1 MRRDR
6 RSPSRAGATDIAVV
20 GVGCRFPGG
29 VDDLDSLWRVL
40 DEGRDVTGRVPP
52 GRPGAASLETVGVGG
67 FLPDIDLFDA
77 EFFGVSPHEA
87 REMDPQ
93 QRLLLTLAW
102 RAMEHSGVPLPAWA
116 GSNTG
121 VYFGILAMDYAVL
134 HARTLG
140 VDHVGSHYA
149 SGKEFSFGSGR
160 VAYTFGLNGPCMTL
174 TAACAS
180 SLLAVHL
187 AARALAAGDCDT
199 ALAGGVNLM
208 VGPELTLY
216 MRRIQAL
223 SPQGL
228 CRPFDA
234 DADGVV
240 RGEGGAVVVLK
251 RYADAV
257 ADGDR
262 IWGVIKGSATN
273 HDGRSAGLTAPNA
286 VAQEQLL
293 RDALRDAD
301 VSAADIEYV
310 EAHSTGTPLGD
321 PIELSALAA
330 VFGPERAPERPL
342 LVGSHKANFGHLDSA
357 AGILG
362 LLKALLVAR
371 AGVVPP
377 QIKLAQPTPRFGWSG
392 SGLVVPTTRTA
403 LRPDPHRLTGV
414 SAFGLSGS
422 NVHVVLAAPGEQR
435 AALPSAPVAWP
446 VLVLSGPSEPALADQ
461 VTRHAHLL
469 DDPATAEPD
478 QFGDLLFSA
487 AARRSHHTHRLAV
500 TGANAAD
507 LRAALTGHQHGER
520 SARTVSGELLHDGPA
535 YVVQVFSGQG
545 SQYPGM
551 GLDLYRADPTMR
563 ATLDECD
570 ALTRRIAGWSL
581 LEELGRRTGSRLSD
595 TRFAQPAIFA
605 IQIGLSRLW
614 ARWGVPPDTVVGHS
628 MGEVAAAC
636 AAGALPLEDALR
648 VIVLRGELLQPA
660 SGSGR
665 MAALALSAD
674 EVTAAVER
682 YAEVAIAAVNG
693 PRSVVVAG
701 PAAAVD
707 RLLADLSA
715 AGVRCV
721 PLAGDYAFHSPAVA
735 AYGDELARR
744 LDGLTPA
751 EPRVPMLSSVDPAG
765 VAEFG
770 PAYWGRNVRE
780 PVLFWPAVDRLL
792 SRRPAVF
799 LELGPHPVLTGPLS
813 AALVARSRRGTAI
826 GSLVRGQPP
835 VETLTRALAEAYTAG
850 VAVDWA
856 AVHGDA
862 RRYLPLPPVRLTGE
876 RYWLPTPEPDAAPSP
891 EAVRMGSAGT
901 APAVDAGLALGEL
914 RAEVRLIAP
923 DGTVVQTLTGA
934 GVPTIAA
941 SNGDGGGGGEAVG
954 AGRGSGAAANGA
966 GTGSAGGTA
975 ANGTTVT
982 ADNGPTA
989 SEPDAAG
996 VGVGGGGGGI
1006 GGRDATN
1013 GSGTRARTPV
1023 ERDRIAAL
1031 VNDAAAE
1038 ALGYEPGRRLARG
1051 RGFFELGM
1059 DSLALVALVSRLE
1072 RELGTVLGAAVG
1084 IEHPTI
1090 DALTDHLV
1098 AEAIPAGWPPAAEP
1112 EPAIAPARPVEPPRP
1127 VESPPLA
1134 SGATGSVASVAPGPA
1149 EPIAIVGI
1157 GCRLPRADGPEQ
1169 FWRLLSDGVDATG
1182 DVPAD
1187 RWDAEALLGVGP
1199 GAPGTVVTRRG
1210 GFLDRV
1216 DLFDNA
1222 FFRISA
1228 REARA
1233 MDPQQRLFLE
1243 VAWEALED
1251 AGVTLEHRRS
1261 ARVGVFVGMNTTD
1274 YQQLLTRRARDVD
1287 LYYGTGNS
1295 FSGTA
1300 GRLSYFLDV
1309 RGPSLAIDTACSSS
1323 LVAVHLAVQ
1332 SLRAGEADVALAGGV
1347 NVMVRPTV
1355 HLAMSAAGALSPD
1368 GRCKTFD
1375 ASADGYGRGEGAGVV
1390 VLKTLAQAERD
1401 GDRVYAVIRGSAVNH
1416 NGASGGL
1423 TVPGGEAQEELIRTA
1438 LAAGGVAASDVDYLE
1453 AHGTGT
1459 VLGDAV
1465 ELRAIA
1471 RALGDGRQPDRPLL
1485 VGSVKTNL
1493 GHLEAAAGIAG
1504 LIKTALALR
1513 HGELPAHL
1521 HVTHPTPQVDWA
1533 RLPLRVTTSTTAW
1546 PATGGR
1552 PPVAGVS
1559 AFGFTGTNAHVVLSG
1574 PAAPAAQNGHLTSD
1588 VAPSSR
1594 AGAIRSGRAHLL
1606 VLSAAGDAALAAAR
1620 QSFAHALS
1628 TRAGAEIG
1636 DICHAAAARRTHL
1649 EHRLAVVGRGIVDL
1663 AAGLSGGGGGVHQG
1677 AASAGAERLVLLY
1690 GDGVP
1695 VDWRAL
1701 DRDEPAFRDTVDAL
1715 DDGGAVRTALAAG
1728 DAERG
1733 GPAAV
1738 LAVQLGL
1745 TAVWEAHG
1753 LRPDAV
1759 VGRGVGELAA
1769 ACAAGVLDPAQAIRA
1784 ALAGTTVTT
1793 ATPAE
1798 PSTAP
1803 VLWLASVGGPVSG
1816 PHPVP
1821 VRSAA
1826 SGWDALAAPLAAA
1839 GERVL
1844 LAVDAG
1850 PDAAAVATGR
1860 EPNLLA
1866 VGADLSRPEGFLD
1879 VIAQLHVVGVDIDW
1893 ERLFGRRPY
1902 RAVLPRYPWQR
1913 RRHWPDTPDPAA
1925 GSTSVAERS
1934 ASAGAAPAGP
1944 AGPAD
1949 PRGTA
1954 PTGAA
1959 ANVASSYGAAAN
1971 VASSAGA
1978 AAGNVASS
1986 TDGAMR
1992 GASATEDGAS
2002 VRPEAT
2008 AGGPVGV
2015 ALPDDVRDRCAAR
2028 TFSVRWRRVVPPAPE
2043 AAGRWLV
2050 VPLSDASAEAGQRV
2064 LDGLRLAG
2072 VEVTCRPPTAGS
2084 DRDDDRGG
2092 TPTDGPRGSDLPPW
2106 ADVPSDHGIVLVA
2119 AAAPGSVSGDV
2130 LVARVLRAAR
2140 QLRAGLDVPPG
2151 RLRVVTAG
2159 AYQPTGAGEVDPA
2172 QAAVWAAGR
2181 VLAMEAAPGWGGLV
2195 DVDPHL
2201 LGTTPRHTG
2210 DGPGHASD
2218 GPNQAGGPGHASDGS
2233 AQGDTG
2239 WTAGDAAALAGALTA
2254 TRASGTGP
2262 AEDELCLRDGVW
2274 YAARLSAADPLPTA
2288 LPEIDCD
2295 PDAWYLVTDALH
2307 PASRPFVDVL
2317 VRRGL
2322 RRLIVG
2328 QSTPLDA
2335 TPLDAAQ
2342 LGSPSSGATP
2352 SDPTSSDTASSGDDR
2367 LAELAAAGVQVRRI
2381 DLTSAGRRA
2390 TGRSA
2395 TGHTATGHTATDR
2408 MATGRTATDRT
2419 VADLAAD
2426 LTPAALGA
2434 PLGGVLIVGMPAPA
2448 APLDTLDE
2456 AAVSSAMGWAEVVHR
2471 LDLATRGLAP
2481 PLFCVTGAAA
2491 AVWGA
2496 AGMAAR
2502 AAAEGAVDAV
2512 STARERA
2519 GLPVQVVRFMP
2530 VDDPAELSRRD
2541 RMVMVDSGLR
2551 PLAGAE
2557 VGEAFEVA
2565 LRAGLTRVTVADVD
2579 APRYVR
2585 VCRERADRAFL
2596 AEVGVESV
2604 PGDGRPGEAGPA
2616 VAPLAAVV
2624 LALPT
2629 EQRAE
2634 RLLEAVLDAVAEV
2647 LGEAS
2652 GVDVLPHQGFFD
2664 LGMDSVMSL
2673 SLRGWLE
2680 RALGVDLPAT
2690 LTFEFPNAAALTDHL
2705 LTLLDPPVAPAPSGA
2720 ATSPATTAPA
2730 PATDVLDGAGDD
2742 LAAMSEDELIARLS
2756 AALAEGG

>member
-6 RSPSRAGATDIAVV
+6 RSASRAGGTDIAVV
-20 GVGCRFPGG
+20 GVGCRFPGD
-29 VDDLDSLWRVL
+29 VNDLDSLWRVL
-40 DEGRDVTGRVPP
+40 EEGRDVTGRVPA
-52 GRPGAASLETVGVGG
+52 GRPGAASLDTVGVGG

-102 RAMEHSGVPLPAWA
+102 RAMEHSGVPLATWA

-140 VDHVGSHYA
+140 VDHVGAHYA

-160 VAYTFGLNGPCMTL
+160 VSYTFGLTGPCMTL

-234 DADGVV
+234 AADGVV

-251 RYADAV
+251 RYEDAV
-257 ADGDR
+257 ADGDQ

-286 VAQEQLL
+286 VAQQQLL
-293 RDALRDAD
+293 RNALRDAG
-301 VSAADIEYV
+301 VAPAEVGYV

-330 VFGPERAPERPL
+330 VFGPERPPERPL
-342 LVGSHKANFGHLDSA
+342 LIGSHKANFGHLDSA

-362 LLKALLVAR
+362 LLKGLLVAR
-371 AGVVPP
+371 TGMVPP

-392 SGLVVPTTRTA
+392 SGLAVPTTPTA
-403 LRPDPHRLTGV
+403 LPHAPQRLTGV

-422 NVHVVLAAPGEQR
+422 NVHVVLAAPDQDR
-435 AALPSAPVAWP
+435 PAPAPAPVQWP
-446 VLVLSGPSEPALADQ
+446 VLVLSGPTESALADQ
-461 VTRHAHLL
+461 VARHAELL
-469 DDPATAEPD
+469 DDPSVAEPD
-478 QFGDLLFSA
+478 QLGDLLFSTG
-487 AARRSHHTHRLAV
+487 ARRSHHTHRLAV
-500 TGANAAD
+500 TGATAAD
-507 LRAALTGHQHGER
+507 LRGTLARHQDGEA
-520 SARTVSGELLHDGPA
+520 SPTAIGGELLHDGPA
-535 YVVQVFSGQG
+535 YVVHVFSGQG

-570 ALTRRIAGWSL
+570 ALMRRIARWSL
-581 LEELGRRTGSRLSD
+581 LEALGRRTGSRLSD

-605 IQIGLSRLW
+605 LQVGLSRLW
-614 ARWGVPPDTVVGHS
+614 ARWGVPPDSVVGHS

-636 AAGALPLEDALR
+636 VAGALPLEDALR

-660 SGSGR
+660 AGSGR
-665 MAALALSAD
+665 MAAVALSAD
-674 EVTAAVER
+674 EVTAAAER
-682 YAEVAIAAVNG
+682 YASEVVIAAVNG

-701 PAAAVD
+701 PGAALD
-707 RLLADLSA
+707 RLLAELNA

-721 PLAGDYAFHSPAVA
+721 PLTGDYAFHSPAVSV
-735 AYGDELARR
+735 YGDELERQ

-751 EPRVPMLSSVDPAG
+751 ASRVPMLSSVDPTADG
-765 VAEFG
+765 PLPG

-792 SRRPAVF
+792 ARRPAVF
-799 LELGPHPVLTGPLS
+799 LELGPHPVLTGPLT
-813 AALVARSRRGTAI
+813 AALAARARPGAAI
-826 GSLVRGQPP
+826 GSLVRGRPAA
-835 VETLTRALAEAYTAG
+835 ETMTRALAEAYSAG

-856 AVHGDA
+856 AVHGEG
-862 RRYLPLPPVRLTGE
+862 RRYVPLPPVRLAGE
-876 RYWLPTPEPDAAPSP
+876 RYWLPSPPVQNGASVAQASPDA
-891 EAVRMGSAGT
+891 VRVGSQG
-901 APAVDAGLALGEL
+901 PADPGHGARGLAGLALGEL

-923 DGTVVQTLTGA
+923 DGTVVQTL
-934 GVPTIAA
+934 
-941 SNGDGGGGGEAVG
+941 
-954 AGRGSGAAANGA
+954 
-966 GTGSAGGTA
+966 
-975 ANGTTVT
+975 
-982 ADNGPTA
+982 
-989 SEPDAAG
+989 AG
-996 VGVGGGGGGI
+996 VGVPAAAAHNGNGGRPSQAAGDGSGAVTDAIRSGANSGDAGGGVGS
-1006 GGRDATN
+1006 GGREATN
-1013 GSGTRARTPV
+1013 GARPRAGAPS
-1023 ERDRIAAL
+1023 ERERIAAL

-1059 DSLALVALVSRLE
+1059 DSLALVALVGRLE
-1072 RELGTVLGAAVG
+1072 RELGVVLGAAVG

-1090 DALTDHLV
+1090 DALTDYLLTEALPAEPRLPAEPPPTRDAVV
-1098 AEAIPAGWPPAAEP
+1098 APAAGALVG
-1112 EPAIAPARPVEPPRP
+1112 PA
-1127 VESPPLA
+1127 A
-1134 SGATGSVASVAPGPA
+1134 SGTPAPVAAGTSGPVASVARGPA
-1149 EPIAIVGI
+1149 EPVAIVGI
-1157 GCRLPRADGPEQ
+1157 GCRLPQADGPEQ
-1169 FWRLLSDGVDATG
+1169 FWRLLCDGVDATG

-1187 RWDAEALLGVGP
+1187 RWDAGALLGAGP
-1199 GAPGTVVTRRG
+1199 GSPGTVVTRRG
-1210 GFLDRV
+1210 GFLDRI

-1251 AGVTLEHRRS
+1251 AGITLEHRRA

-1332 SLRAGEADVALAGGV
+1332 SLRAGEADVALVGGV
-1347 NVMVRPTV
+1347 NVMVGPTV

-1375 ASADGYGRGEGAGVV
+1375 AGADGYGRGEGAGVV
-1390 VLKTLAQAERD
+1390 VLKPLAQAQRD

-1423 TVPGGEAQEELIRTA
+1423 TVPGGDAQEELIRTA
-1438 LAAGGVAASDVDYLE
+1438 LTVAGVAGSDVDYLE

-1465 ELRAIA
+1465 EVRAIA
-1471 RALGDGRQPDRPLL
+1471 RALGGGRQPDRPLL
-1485 VGSVKTNL
+1485 VGSVKTNI

-1521 HVTHPTPQVDWA
+1521 HVSHPTSQVDWA
-1533 RLPLRVTTSTTAW
+1533 RLPVRITTSTTPW

-1552 PPVAGVS
+1552 SRVAGVS

-1574 PAAPAAQNGHLTSD
+1574 PPAPTASPGSGAERPMPG
-1588 VAPSSR
+1588 AGPASR
-1594 AGAIRSGRAHLL
+1594 AGAITSGRAHLL

-1620 QSFAHALS
+1620 DGFARALS
-1628 TRAGAEIG
+1628 APADADVG
-1636 DICHAAAARRTHL
+1636 DICYAAAARRAHL
-1649 EHRLAVVGRGIVDL
+1649 EHRLAVVGHGAADL
-1663 AAGLSGGGGGVHQG
+1663 AAGLSGRPGAHHGVASG
-1677 AASAGAERLVLLY
+1677 DAARLIMVY
-1690 GDGVP
+1690 GDRVA

-1701 DRDEPAFRDTVDAL
+1701 ERDEPAFRGTLDGL
-1715 DDGGAVRTALAAG
+1715 DDGGVARAALAAG
-1728 DAERG
+1728 GAERG
-1733 GPAAV
+1733 EPAAV
-1738 LAVQLGL
+1738 LAVQLAL
-1745 TAVWEAHG
+1745 AAVWEAYG

-1759 VGRGVGELAA
+1759 AGRGVGELAA
-1769 ACAAGVLDPAQAIRA
+1769 ACAAGVLDRAQAVRA
-1784 ALAGTTVTT
+1784 ALDGVTVTV
-1793 ATPAE
+1793 ATPADR
-1798 PSTAP
+1798 SAAS

-1816 PHPVP
+1816 PHLLMARAP
-1821 VRSAA
+1821 A
-1826 SGWDALAAPLAAA
+1826 SHWDALTASLAAV

-1850 PDAAAVATGR
+1850 PDAEAVAAGRQPGLAAVS
-1860 EPNLLA
+1860 
-1866 VGADLSRPEGFLD
+1866 ADLRRPEGFLD
-1879 VIAQLHVVGVDIDW
+1879 VIAGLHVRGVGIHW
-1893 ERLFGRRPY
+1893 ETLFGRRPY

-1913 RRHWPDTPDPAA
+1913 RRHWADAPDQAM
-1925 GSTSVAERS
+1925 RS
-1934 ASAGAAPAGP
+1934 APAGAPSAVERTSAATAAPA
-1944 AGPAD
+1944 AT
-1949 PRGTA
+1949 TA
-1954 PTGAA
+1954 PAVTAVSA
-1959 ANVASSYGAAAN
+1959 VAREP
-1971 VASSAGA
+1971 VERAS
-1978 AAGNVASS
+1978 
-1986 TDGAMR
+1986 D
-1992 GASATEDGAS
+1992 D
-2002 VRPEAT
+2002 
-2008 AGGPVGV
+2008 PVGAV
-2015 ALPDDVRDRCAAR
+2015 LPDDVRDRCAAR
-2028 TFSVRWRRVVPPAPE
+2028 MFTVRWCRVSPPAGDPV
-2043 AAGRWLV
+2043 GRWLV
-2050 VPLSDASAEAGQRV
+2050 VPLTGAAVEAGRRV
-2064 LDGLRLAG
+2064 ADGLRLGGA
-2072 VEVTCRPPTAGS
+2072 EVTWRPSSVGS
-2084 DRDDDRGG
+2084 DRDDDPVGG
-2092 TPTDGPRGSDLPPW
+2092 TPADGVPEADAPWGEVPP
-2106 ADVPSDHGIVLVA
+2106 DHGIVLVA
-2119 AAAPGSVSGDV
+2119 AAAPGSVPADV
-2130 LVARVLRAAR
+2130 LAARVLRAAR
-2140 QLRAGLDVPPG
+2140 RLGTGPDVPPG

-2159 AYQPTGAGEVDPA
+2159 AHQPTGSGEVDPT

-2195 DVDPHL
+2195 DIDPQS
-2201 LGTTPRHTG
+2201 LGSDPRR
-2210 DGPGHASD
+2210 
-2218 GPNQAGGPGHASDGS
+2218 AGGEPGQTGTEPGWAAS
-2233 AQGDTG
+2233 
-2239 WTAGDAAALAGALTA
+2239 DAAALAGALTA
-2254 TRASGTGP
+2254 PRATGTEP
-2262 AEDELCLRDGVW
+2262 AEDELCLRDGAW
-2274 YAARLSAADPLPTA
+2274 YAPRLSPADPLPA
-2288 LPEIDCD
+2288 APPEVDCD
-2295 PDAWYLVTDALH
+2295 PGAWYLVTDALH

-2328 QSTPLDA
+2328 ETAPPDAVPSHDARLD
-2335 TPLDAAQ
+2335 
-2342 LGSPSSGATP
+2342 
-2352 SDPTSSDTASSGDDR
+2352 
-2367 LAELAAAGVQVRRI
+2367 ELAAAGVAVRRI
-2381 DLTSAGRRA
+2381 NLTAADLTAA
-2390 TGRSA
+2390 DL
-2395 TGHTATGHTATDR
+2395 TA
-2408 MATGRTATDRT
+2408 
-2419 VADLAAD
+2419 ADLAAELAPD
-2426 LTPAALGA
+2426 ALGA
-2434 PLGGVLIVGMPAPA
+2434 PLGGVLLIGLPVPA
-2448 APLDTLDE
+2448 APLDTVD
-2456 AAVSSAMGWAEVVHR
+2456 AASVSAAMRWADLVHR

-2496 AGMAAR
+2496 TGMAAR

-2512 STARERA
+2512 TAARERA
-2519 GLPVQVVRFMP
+2519 GRPVQVVRFMP
-2530 VDDPAELSRRD
+2530 GDDPAELSRRD

-2551 PLAGAE
+2551 PLAGAD

-2565 LRAGLTRVTVADVD
+2565 LRAGLTQVTVADVD
-2579 APRYVR
+2579 GPRYAR
-2585 VCRERADRAFL
+2585 VCRERAYRAFL
-2596 AEVGVESV
+2596 AEVGTGS
-2604 PGDGRPGEAGPA
+2604 PATGGRAGDAGPP

-2624 LALPT
+2624 LALPA
-2629 EQRAE
+2629 EQRTE
-2634 RLLEAVLDAVAEV
+2634 HLLETVLDAVAEV

-2652 GVDVLPHQGFFD
+2652 GVDVMAHQGFFD

-2680 RALGVDLPAT
+2680 RALGVALPAT

-2705 LTLLDPPVAPAPSGA
+2705 LTLLDPTAAPAGGPPTA
-2720 ATSPATTAPA
+2720 TAPG
-2730 PATDVLDGAGDD
+2730 VLDGAVDD
-2742 LAAMSEDELIARLS
+2742 LAAMPEDELIARLS
-2756 AALAEGG
+2756 AALAEGS

>member
-1 MRRDR
+1 MRVGGAVGMRRDR
-6 RSPSRAGATDIAVV
+6 RSAARAGATDIAVV

-40 DEGRDVTGRVPP
+40 DEGRDVTGPVPA
-52 GRPGAASLETVGVGG
+52 GRPGAASLDTVGTGG

-102 RAMEHSGVPLPAWA
+102 RAMEHSGVPLSAWA
-116 GSNTG
+116 GSDTG

-140 VDHVGSHYA
+140 VDHVGAHYA

-257 ADGDR
+257 ADGDQ

-286 VAQEQLL
+286 LAQEQLL
-293 RDALRDAD
+293 RNALRDAD
-301 VSAADIEYV
+301 VSPADIEYV

-362 LLKALLVAR
+362 LLKGLLVAR
-371 AGVVPP
+371 SGVVPP

-392 SGLVVPTTRTA
+392 SGLAVPTTRTVLPHA
-403 LRPDPHRLTGV
+403 PHRLTGV

-422 NVHVVLAAPGEQR
+422 NVHVVLAAPPKER
-435 AALPSAPVAWP
+435 AAQPPAPVSWP
-446 VLVLSGPSEPALADQ
+446 VLVLSGPSGSALADQ
-461 VTRHAHLL
+461 VTRHAALL

-478 QFGDLLFSA
+478 QLGDLLFSTG
-487 AARRSHHTHRLAV
+487 ARRSHHTHRLAL
-500 TGANAAD
+500 TGASAAD
-507 LRAALTGHQHGER
+507 LRGALAGHQAGER
-520 SARTVSGELLHDGPA
+520 SANAVSGELLHDGPA

-581 LEELGRRTGSRLSD
+581 LEELGRRTGSRLSE

-614 ARWGVPPDTVVGHS
+614 ARWGVPPDSVVGHS

-665 MAALALSAD
+665 MAAIALSAD
-674 EVTAAVER
+674 EVTATIGR
-682 YAEVAIAAVNG
+682 YAEVVIAAVNG

-701 PAAAVD
+701 PTVAVD
-707 RLLADLSA
+707 RLLADLTA

-735 AYGDELARR
+735 AYGDELERR

-751 EPRVPMLSSVDPAG
+751 EPRVPMLSSVDPSG
-765 VAEFG
+765 VVPEFG

-780 PVLFWPAVDRLL
+780 PVLFWPAIDRLL

-799 LELGPHPVLTGPLS
+799 VELGPHPVLTGPL
-813 AALVARSRRGTAI
+813 AASLVARSRRGAAI
-826 GSLVRGQPP
+826 GSLARGRPP

-856 AVHGDA
+856 AVYGEG
-862 RRYLPLPPVRLTGE
+862 RRYRPLPPVRLSEE
-876 RYWLPTPEPDAAPSP
+876 RYWLPTPESVALPAPQ
-891 EAVRMGSAGT
+891 AVGTDPVGSAHG
-901 APAVDAGLALGEL
+901 VAGVALGEL

-923 DGTVVQTLTGA
+923 DGTVVQTLAGV
-934 GVPTIAA
+934 GVPTTAA
-941 SNGDGGGGGEAVG
+941 PNGAGGRGGEGVG
-954 AGRGSGAAANGA
+954 ERRGTGAAANGA
-966 GTGSAGGTA
+966 GVGGTTVNGVAGGGGVGGATANGATANGATANGATAGGT
-975 ANGTTVT
+975 
-982 ADNGPTA
+982 
-989 SEPDAAG
+989 DAAG
-996 VGVGGGGGGI
+996 AGVGGGGSGI
-1006 GGRDATN
+1006 GGRDGTN
-1013 GSGTRARTPV
+1013 GAGARARTPV
-1023 ERDRIAAL
+1023 ERERIAAL
-1031 VNDAAAE
+1031 VNDAVAE

-1072 RELGTVLGAAVG
+1072 RELGAVLGAAVG

-1098 AEAIPAGWPPAAEP
+1098 AEALPAGPPPPAEST
-1112 EPAIAPARPVEPPRP
+1112 EPARPVEPPRQAA
-1127 VESPPLA
+1127 SPPIA
-1134 SGATGSVASVAPGPA
+1134 AAAAVPVASVVRGPA
-1149 EPIAIVGI
+1149 EPVAIVGI

-1187 RWDAEALLGVGP
+1187 RWDAEALLGAGP

-1251 AGVTLEHRRS
+1251 AGVTREHRRS

-1471 RALGDGRQPDRPLL
+1471 RALGGGRQPDRPLL
-1485 VGSVKTNL
+1485 VGSVKTNI

-1521 HVTHPTPQVDWA
+1521 HVTRPTSQVDWA
-1533 RLPLRVTTSTTAW
+1533 RLPVRITTSTTAW

-1552 PPVAGVS
+1552 PRVAGVS

-1574 PAAPAAQNGHLTSD
+1574 PATPASPNGHRTPG
-1588 VAPSSR
+1588 VAASAR
-1594 AGAIRSGRAHLL
+1594 AGAIISGRAHLL
-1606 VLSAAGDAALAAAR
+1606 VLSAAGDGALAAAR
-1620 QSFAHALS
+1620 ESFADVLS
-1628 TRAGAEIG
+1628 AQGGADIA
-1636 DICHAAAARRTHL
+1636 DICHAAATRRAHL
-1649 EHRLAVVGRGIVDL
+1649 EHRLAVVGRGIADL
-1663 AAGLSGGGGGVHQG
+1663 AAGLSGGDGAHQG
-1677 AASAGAERLVLLY
+1677 AVSDESERLVLVY
-1690 GDGVP
+1690 GDRAP

-1701 DRDEPAFRDTVDAL
+1701 DRDEPAFRATLDAL
-1715 DDGGAVRTALAAG
+1715 DDSGALRTALTAG
-1728 DAERG
+1728 DADRG
-1733 GPAAV
+1733 EPAAV
-1738 LAVQLGL
+1738 LAVQLAL
-1745 TAVWEAHG
+1745 TAVWEAYG
-1753 LRPDAV
+1753 VRPDAV

-1769 ACAAGVLDPAQAIRA
+1769 ACAAGALDRARAIGA
-1784 ALAGTTVTT
+1784 ALDGTTVTVAAPT
-1793 ATPAE
+1793 DTS
-1798 PSTAP
+1798 STP
-1803 VLWLASVGGPVSG
+1803 VLWLASAGGPVSG

-1821 VRSAA
+1821 ARSPA
-1826 SGWDALAAPLAAA
+1826 SGWDALAASLAAA
-1839 GERVL
+1839 GERVW
-1844 LAVDAG
+1844 LAVDG
-1850 PDAAAVATGR
+1850 GSDAAAVAAGG
-1860 EPNLLA
+1860 EASLLA
-1866 VGADLSRPEGFLD
+1866 VGADLGRPEGFLD
-1879 VIAQLHVVGVDIDW
+1879 VIAQLHVVGVGIHW

-1913 RRHWPDTPDPAA
+1913 RRHWADTSDPAT
-1925 GSTSVAERS
+1925 GSAAVAQRS
-1934 ASAGAAPAGP
+1934 ASVTTTPAVPTTPAPS
-1944 AGPAD
+1944 
-1949 PRGTA
+1949 GT
-1954 PTGAA
+1954 T
-1959 ANVASSYGAAAN
+1959 
-1971 VASSAGA
+1971 
-1978 AAGNVASS
+1978 
-1986 TDGAMR
+1986 
-1992 GASATEDGAS
+1992 
-2002 VRPEAT
+2002 
-2008 AGGPVGV
+2008 
-2015 ALPDDVRDRCAAR
+2015 LPDDVRDRCAAR
-2028 TFSVRWRRVVPPAPE
+2028 TFTVRWRRVLPPAPE
-2043 AAGRWLV
+2043 AAAGRWLV
-2050 VPLSDASAEAGQRV
+2050 VPLTGASVEAGQRV
-2064 LDGLRLAG
+2064 VDGLRLAG
-2072 VEVTCRPPTAGS
+2072 VEVTWRPPSAGAGP
-2084 DRDDDRGG
+2084 DDDRGG
-2092 TPTDGPRGSDLPPW
+2092 RPTAGVGEGDLPPW
-2106 ADVPSDHGIVLVA
+2106 ADVPPDHGIVLVA
-2119 AAAPGSVSGDV
+2119 AAAPGSVPVEV
-2130 LVARVLRAAR
+2130 LVAGVVRAAR
-2140 QLRAGLDVPPG
+2140 QLRAGLDVPSG

-2159 AYQPTGAGEVDPA
+2159 AYQPTGAGEADPA

-2195 DVDPHL
+2195 DVDPRL
-2201 LGTTPRHTG
+2201 LGTAPRQVG
-2210 DGPGHASD
+2210 GEPGQQD
-2218 GPNQAGGPGHASDGS
+2218 P
-2233 AQGDTG
+2233 G
-2239 WTAGDAAALAGALTA
+2239 WTPGDAAGLAGALTA
-2254 TRASGTGP
+2254 PRGP
-2262 AEDELCLRDGVW
+2262 ATEPVEDELLLREGAW
-2274 YAARLSAADPLPTA
+2274 YAGRLSTADPLPTA
-2288 LPEIDCD
+2288 LPEFDCD

-2328 QSTPLDA
+2328 EATPLDA
-2335 TPLDAAQ
+2335 TPSDV
-2342 LGSPSSGATP
+2342 TP
-2352 SDPTSSDTASSGDDR
+2352 SDGASPGHVR
-2367 LAELAAAGVQVRRI
+2367 LAELTAAGVEVRRI
-2381 DLTSAGRRA
+2381 DLTRA
-2390 TGRSA
+2390 DRGADERSA
-2395 TGHTATGHTATDR
+2395 ADR
-2408 MATGRTATDRT
+2408 A
-2419 VADLAAD
+2419 ADLAAD
-2426 LTPAALGA
+2426 LTPDALGA
-2434 PLGGVLIVGMPAPA
+2434 PLGGVLLVGKPAPA

-2456 AAVSSAMGWAEVVHR
+2456 GAVSSAVRWAEVVHR
-2471 LDLATRGLAP
+2471 LDLATRDLAP

-2496 AGMAAR
+2496 TGMAAR

-2512 STARERA
+2512 TTAREQA

-2557 VGEAFEVA
+2557 LGEAFEVA
-2565 LRAGLTRVTVADVD
+2565 LRAGLTQVTVADVD
-2579 APRYVR
+2579 APRYAR

-2604 PGDGRPGEAGPA
+2604 AGDGRSQEDGPP

-2624 LALPT
+2624 LALPA

-2652 GVDVLPHQGFFD
+2652 GVDVLAHQGFFD

-2705 LTLLDPPVAPAPSGA
+2705 LTLLDPAAAVDRSSAPA
-2720 ATSPATTAPA
+2720 TTPATTATGGPDDA
-2730 PATDVLDGAGDD
+2730 DDD

>member
-6 RSPSRAGATDIAVV
+6 RSASRAGATDIAVV

-40 DEGRDVTGRVPP
+40 DEGRDVTGRVPS
-52 GRPGAASLETVGVGG
+52 GRPGAASLETVGIGG

-102 RAMEHSGVPLPAWA
+102 RAMEHSGVPLSAWA

-140 VDHVGSHYA
+140 VDHVGAHYA

-228 CRPFDA
+228 CRPFDV

-251 RYADAV
+251 RYADAI
-257 ADGDR
+257 ADGDQ

-301 VSAADIEYV
+301 VSPADIEYV

-362 LLKALLVAR
+362 LLKGMLVAR
-371 AGVVPP
+371 NGVVPP
-377 QIKLAQPTPRFGWSG
+377 QIKLTQPTPRFGWSG
-392 SGLVVPTTRTA
+392 SGLAVPTTRTA
-403 LRPDPHRLTGV
+403 LPDASRRLTGV

-422 NVHVVLAAPGEQR
+422 NVHVVLAAPGAERVAQT
-435 AALPSAPVAWP
+435 SAPVSWP
-446 VLVLSGPSEPALADQ
+446 VLVLSGPSESALADQ
-461 VTRHAHLL
+461 VTRHAALL

-478 QFGDLLFSA
+478 QLGDLLFSSG
-487 AARRSHHTHRLAV
+487 ARRSHHIHRLAV
-500 TGANAAD
+500 TGASAAD
-507 LRAALTGHQHGER
+507 LRGALTAHQHGER
-520 SARTVSGELLHDGPA
+520 SARTVRGELLHDDPA

-551 GLDLYRADPTMR
+551 GLDLYRADPTVR

-581 LEELGRRTGSRLSD
+581 MEELGRRTGSRLSD

-605 IQIGLSRLW
+605 IQVGLSRLW
-614 ARWGVPPDTVVGHS
+614 ARWGVTPDSVVGHS

-636 AAGALPLEDALR
+636 AAGALSLEDALR

-665 MAALALSAD
+665 MAAIALSAD

-682 YAEVAIAAVNG
+682 YAEVVVAAVNG

-707 RLLADLSA
+707 RLLADLTA

-721 PLAGDYAFHSPAVA
+721 PLAGDYAFHSPAVS
-735 AYGDELARR
+735 AYGDELERR
-744 LDGLTPA
+744 LDGLTAA
-751 EPRVPMLSSVDPAG
+751 EPCVPMLSTVDPAG
-765 VAEFG
+765 VVPEFG

-780 PVLFWPAVDRLL
+780 PVLFWPAIDRLL

-799 LELGPHPVLTGPLS
+799 VELGPHPVLTGPL
-813 AALVARSRRGTAI
+813 AASLVARSRRGAAI
-826 GSLVRGQPP
+826 GSLARGRPP
-835 VETLTRALAEAYTAG
+835 VETLTRALAEAYAAG

-856 AVHGDA
+856 AVHGEG
-862 RRYLPLPPVRLTGE
+862 RRYVPLPPVRLAEE
-876 RYWLPTPEPDAAPSP
+876 RYWLPTPESVASPSP
-891 EAVRMGSAGT
+891 QAARAGSVGSAPT
-901 APAVDAGLALGEL
+901 APGVGGVALGEL

-923 DGTVVQTLTGA
+923 DGTVVQTLAGFGVPGTAAPNGATASGPAASGPAASGPAASGPAASGATASGTDTAGA
-934 GVPTIAA
+934 GA
-941 SNGDGGGGGEAVG
+941 GGGE
-954 AGRGSGAAANGA
+954 
-966 GTGSAGGTA
+966 
-975 ANGTTVT
+975 
-982 ADNGPTA
+982 
-989 SEPDAAG
+989 
-996 VGVGGGGGGI
+996 GGI
-1006 GGRDATN
+1006 GGRHATN
-1013 GSGTRARTPV
+1013 GAGARARTPV
-1023 ERDRIAAL
+1023 ERERIAAL
-1031 VNDAAAE
+1031 VNDATAE

-1098 AEAIPAGWPPAAEP
+1098 AEALPAAPTE
-1112 EPAIAPARPVEPPRP
+1112 PARPVEPPRQAEP
-1127 VESPPLA
+1127 APIAPEAAVP
-1134 SGATGSVASVAPGPA
+1134 VASVVRGTA
-1149 EPIAIVGI
+1149 EPVAIVGI
-1157 GCRLPRADGPEQ
+1157 GCRLPGADGPEQ

-1187 RWDAEALLGVGP
+1187 RWDAEALLGAGP
-1199 GAPGTVVTRRG
+1199 GVPGTVVTRRG

-1216 DLFDNA
+1216 DLFDNG

-1251 AGVTLEHRRS
+1251 AGVTLAHRRS
-1261 ARVGVFVGMNTTD
+1261 ARVGVFVGMNTSD

-1465 ELRAIA
+1465 ELRAMA
-1471 RALGDGRQPDRPLL
+1471 RALGGGRQPDRPLL
-1485 VGSVKTNL
+1485 VGSVKTNI

-1521 HVTHPTPQVDWA
+1521 HVTRPTPQVDWA
-1533 RLPLRVTTSTTAW
+1533 RLPVRITTSSTAW

-1552 PPVAGVS
+1552 PRIAGVS

-1574 PAAPAAQNGHLTSD
+1574 PATPASQNGHLG
-1588 VAPSSR
+1588 APASTR
-1594 AGAIRSGRAHLL
+1594 AGALRSGRAHLL
-1606 VLSAAGDAALAAAR
+1606 VLSAAGDGALAAAR
-1620 QSFAHALS
+1620 ESFVHVLS
-1628 TRAGAEIG
+1628 APGGADIG
-1636 DICHAAAARRTHL
+1636 DICHAAAARRAHL
-1649 EHRLAVVGRGIVDL
+1649 EHRVAVVGRGIADL
-1663 AAGLSGGGGGVHQG
+1663 AAGLSGGDGAHQG
-1677 AASAGAERLVLLY
+1677 AASGETERLVLVY
-1690 GDGVP
+1690 GDRAP

-1701 DRDEPAFRDTVDAL
+1701 DRDEPAFRATLDAL
-1715 DDGGAVRTALAAG
+1715 DDGGALRTALTAG
-1728 DAERG
+1728 DVGRG
-1733 GPAAV
+1733 EPAAV
-1738 LAVQLGL
+1738 LAVQLAL
-1745 TAVWEAHG
+1745 TAVWEAYG
-1753 LRPDAV
+1753 VRPDVV

-1769 ACAAGVLDPAQAIRA
+1769 ACAAGALDAGRAIRA
-1784 ALAGTTVTT
+1784 ALAATTVTV
-1793 ATPAE
+1793 ATPADT
-1798 PSTAP
+1798 SAAP
-1803 VLWLASVGGPVSG
+1803 ALWLASAGGPVSG
-1816 PHPVP
+1816 PHPVS
-1821 VRSAA
+1821 VRSPA
-1826 SGWDALAAPLAAA
+1826 SGWDALAASLAAA
-1839 GERVL
+1839 GERVWL
-1844 LAVDAG
+1844 SVDAG
-1850 PDAAAVATGR
+1850 PDAGAVAVAG
-1860 EPNLLA
+1860 EASLLA
-1866 VGADLSRPEGFLD
+1866 VGADLGRPEGFLD
-1879 VIAQLHVVGVDIDW
+1879 VVAQLHVVGVGIRW

-1902 RAVLPRYPWQR
+1902 RVTLPRYPWQR
-1913 RRHWPDTPDPAA
+1913 RRHWADTADPGTGPAP
-1925 GSTSVAERS
+1925 VAERS
-1934 ASAGAAPAGP
+1934 ASATTAPAV
-1944 AGPAD
+1944 A
-1949 PRGTA
+1949 TA
-1954 PTGAA
+1954 PA
-1959 ANVASSYGAAAN
+1959 
-1971 VASSAGA
+1971 
-1978 AAGNVASS
+1978 
-1986 TDGAMR
+1986 
-1992 GASATEDGAS
+1992 
-2002 VRPEAT
+2002 AT
-2008 AGGPVGV
+2008 AAVNVVPEVAACGTVGV

-2028 TFSVRWRRVVPPAPE
+2028 TFTVRWRRVPPPAPE

-2050 VPLSDASAEAGQRV
+2050 VPLTGASVEAGERV
-2064 LDGLRLAG
+2064 VDGLRRAG
-2072 VEVTCRPPTAGS
+2072 VEVTWRPPSARS
-2084 DRDDDRGG
+2084 DRDEDSGG
-2092 TPTDGPRGSDLPPW
+2092 RPTGGVREDELPPW
-2106 ADVPSDHGIVLVA
+2106 ADVPPDHGIVLVA
-2119 AAAPGSVSGDV
+2119 AAAPGSVPGDV
-2130 LVARVLRAAR
+2130 LVARVVRAAR
-2140 QLRAGLDVPPG
+2140 QFRAGLDVAPG

-2159 AYQPTGAGEVDPA
+2159 AQQPTGAGEVDPA

-2195 DVDPHL
+2195 DVDPHV
-2201 LGTTPRHTG
+2201 LGAAPRQEG
-2210 DGPGHASD
+2210 RQDA
-2218 GPNQAGGPGHASDGS
+2218 
-2233 AQGDTG
+2233 G
-2239 WTAGDAAALAGALTA
+2239 WTPGDAAGLAGALTVP
-2254 TRASGTGP
+2254 RGPGTGP
-2262 AEDELCLRDGVW
+2262 AEDELCLRDGAW
-2274 YAARLSAADPLPTA
+2274 YAARLSPADPLPTA
-2288 LPEIDCD
+2288 LPEVDLD
-2295 PDAWYLVTDALH
+2295 PDAWYLVTDALR

-2317 VRRGL
+2317 VRHGV

-2328 QSTPLDA
+2328 EATPLDA
-2335 TPLDAAQ
+2335 TPLDAAPSA
-2342 LGSPSSGATP
+2342 GASPGGASP
-2352 SDPTSSDTASSGDDR
+2352 GDVR
-2367 LAELAAAGVQVRRI
+2367 LAELAAAGVQVRRV
-2381 DLTSAGRRA
+2381 DLAAADRRVDE
-2390 TGRSA
+2390 RSA
-2395 TGHTATGHTATDR
+2395 TDR
-2408 MATGRTATDRT
+2408 A
-2419 VADLAAD
+2419 ADLAAD
-2426 LTPAALGA
+2426 LTPDALGA
-2434 PLGGVLIVGMPAPA
+2434 PLGGVLLVGMPTPA

-2456 AAVSSAMGWAEVVHR
+2456 GAVSSAVRWAEVVHR
-2471 LDLATRGLAP
+2471 LDLATRDLAP

-2496 AGMAAR
+2496 AGMTAR

-2512 STARERA
+2512 AAARERA

-2565 LRAGLTRVTVADVD
+2565 LRAGLTQVTVADVD
-2579 APRYVR
+2579 AHRYAR

-2604 PGDGRPGEAGPA
+2604 AGDGRPEEAGPP

-2624 LALPT
+2624 LALPA

-2652 GVDVLPHQGFFD
+2652 GVDVLAHQGFFD

-2680 RALGVDLPAT
+2680 RELGVDLPAT

-2705 LTLLDPPVAPAPSGA
+2705 LTLLAPAATPARPSTPTTTPSATA
-2720 ATSPATTAPA
+2720 AGTPTTAPA
-2730 PATDVLDGAGDD
+2730 STPDGAGDD
-2742 LAAMSEDELIARLS
+2742 LAEMSEDELIARLS